1 MVAEKRK
8 LEEFNFKY
16 MGRYLGPKDK
26 LSRREGVNLFGK
38 AKNPLQKR
46 NYPPGMHGP
55 SQKSRLSTYGQQL
68 REKQKAKR
76 VYGLMEKQFVNY
88 FKKALLRKGDTGEI
102 LVQLLELRLDNVV
115 YRSGLAD
122 TRAQARQMVTH
133 GFFQV
138 NSHKVDIPSYECKIG
153 DIISIKESKKKKSLM
168 KDLSK
173 KWEGKTELADWIFSD
188 QKALTFKV
196 VTAPVIDPNSL
207 LFDTRAIIE
216 FYSK

>member
-1 MVAEKRK
+1 MVVGKRNE
-8 LEEFNFKY
+8 EEFNYNK

-55 SQKSRLSTYGQQL
+55 SQRSRLSTYGQQL

-76 VYGLMEKQFVNY
+76 IYGLLERQFVNY
-88 FKKALLRKGDTGEI
+88 FKKALARTGDTGEI

-122 TRAQARQMVTH
+122 TRAQARQLVNH

-153 DIISIKESKKKKSLM
+153 DVISLKELKKKKNLI
-168 KDLSK
+168 KDLVK
-173 KWEGKTELADWIFSD
+173 KWENKTEIAEWLAPNHDEIS
-188 QKALTFKV
+188 FKV
-196 VTAPVIDPNSL
+196 VTIPVIDINSL
-207 LFDTRAIIE
+207 LFDTRLIIE